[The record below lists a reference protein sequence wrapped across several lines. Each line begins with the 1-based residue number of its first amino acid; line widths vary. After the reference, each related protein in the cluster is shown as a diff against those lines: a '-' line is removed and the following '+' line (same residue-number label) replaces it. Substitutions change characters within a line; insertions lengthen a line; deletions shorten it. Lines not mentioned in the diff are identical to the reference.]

1 MANLTESSVYESGVP
16 QLETT
21 TQAIGGAGGTMNS
34 QAQALANRT
43 KFLKDVLDSPTELA
57 NRLPDATTDA
67 KGKVKLAS
75 TGVQDA
81 TKVPKALGADLVALI
96 TAAGYTLNPATG
108 TASLDGIAD
117 GTNYKRVTAAEKVA
131 LAAGYTHLQQ
141 LADAEAATALWD
153 YDTAAKM
160 PPALLKQI
168 VESSSNGAA
177 TVIHDDLGF
186 PSMMYL
192 IRGPILAGHIH
203 PDMGGTTLGTDEFPA
218 FNVNNVVK
226 NEIFISM
233 FKMTS
238 FNGTNYHGSGTGW
251 RAVSWPGLYPT
262 GSLNYDVNKTLHTSK
277 GPGWH
282 MMSIWERALI
292 MWLSMKMGTEPR
304 GNTYYGRSHESGYEY
319 ESAVRFDGL
328 APGTTSGTAK
338 HRNGSCPS
346 TWSHNRE
353 RWGIH
358 DLVGSMYEWTDLMKI
373 VDGLIYMPNDNYF
386 DLAEA
391 SWPSQGVYFDNTVAG
406 SGGAPRLNTSRV
418 NAQIDPNYSTVVYS
432 SLMMAAEYDA
442 LNIAVRQR
450 MLKAGIAPKISS
462 TGTNPWSPK
471 GTLYMRNYGERLP
484 ICGGDWYDTS
494 DAGLACLRL
503 LYLRSDV
510 YGSIGSRS
518 AFIAI

>member
-1 MANLTESSVYESGVP
+1 
-16 QLETT
+16 
-21 TQAIGGAGGTMNS
+21 MNS

-57 NRLPDATTDA
+57 NRLPDATTSV
-67 KGKVKLAS
+67 KGKVQLAS

-81 TKVPKALGADLVALI
+81 TKVPKATGAEI
-96 TAAGYTLNPATG
+96 
-108 TASLDGIAD
+108 ASLLDAGGYNLDSLDD
-117 GTNYKRVTAAEKVA
+117 GTTYKRVTAAEKGA

-153 YDTAAKM
+153 YKTAAKM
-160 PPALLKQI
+160 PPALLREI

-186 PSMMYL
+186 PSMMYV

-203 PDMGGTTLGTDEFPA
+203 PDMGGTTLGTDDFPA
-218 FNVNNVVK
+218 FRVNGIQK
-226 NEIFISM
+226 TEIFISM

-262 GSLNYDVNKTLHTSK
+262 GFLNYDVNKTLHTAK

-282 MMSIWERALI
+282 MMTIWERALI

-319 ESAVRFDGL
+319 ECAVRSDGL
-328 APGTTSGTAK
+328 APGTVSGTAK
-338 HRNGSCPS
+338 HRNGSGPS
-346 TWSHNRE
+346 KWSHNSE

-418 NAQIDPNYSTVVYS
+418 NALIDPNYSSVVHS

-484 ICGGDWYDTS
+484 LCGGAWINTS
-494 DAGLACLRL
+494 DAGLACLNL
-503 LYLRSDV
+503 VYLRSNG
-510 YGSIGSRS
+510 YNNIGSRS
-518 AFIAI
+518 AFISLS